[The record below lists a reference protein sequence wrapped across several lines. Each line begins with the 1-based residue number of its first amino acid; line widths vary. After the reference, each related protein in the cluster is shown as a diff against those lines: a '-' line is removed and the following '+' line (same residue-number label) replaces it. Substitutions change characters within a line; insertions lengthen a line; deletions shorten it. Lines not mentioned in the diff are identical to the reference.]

1 MVGHGED
8 TSEIFDSWW
17 KSKGYDKPRY
27 NKKGKKY
34 YKRDAIYRMYKG
46 NTQYLPEN
54 EALTSAVE
62 SYYSDSEKPVDKILR
77 DNHLYFESLSNIKI
91 IYVWGISFS
100 KVDKP
105 YIKKIIEVNA
115 DKANL
120 QWYVSAYS
128 DTDHDKTLDCLV
140 SLGIPESNIHFKS
153 MTEFLK
159 SSSFY

>member
-1 MVGHGED
+1 M
-8 TSEIFDSWW
+8 
-17 KSKGYDKPRY
+17 
-27 NKKGKKY
+27 
-34 YKRDAIYRMYKG
+34 YRG

-77 DNHLYFESLSNIKI
+77 DNQVYFESLSNIEI

-128 DTDHDKTLDCLV
+128 DTDHDRALDSLV
-140 SLGIPESNIHFKS
+140 SLGILESNIHFKS
-153 MTEFLK
+153 MAEFLK
-159 SSSFY
+159 SSSFH